1 MEWVKSIF
9 SSAIAQLFSGAAIF
23 AGLRA
28 VWRFANFVQGLKV
41 GNPIIRMIR
50 YIPSRRVLRISMST
64 LLYLEDEGGN
74 LLLYHEDNQKRTPT
88 TASPRDSYWAPVG
101 GVLKTTDS
109 EKWQQLFR
117 RFDIHTI
124 DGSEASSVEGK
135 NDIRLYLPARRSL
148 LFLSQLLA
156 LVRKQRAIET
166 PVGAMHRELIEEIVG
181 DSKDPSATL
190 LLMQKTHDNY
200 LELGGSLLRLK
211 SQVPVTLFKLDSKR
225 PRQLMHLRLFYV
237 VEPVDGILLEMVKA
251 ATEHEPERF
260 FWATKNQ
267 IELGHRHIERGTR
280 ISDHAKAILETGLSD
295 DDKLNLEGVMPGY
308 FEKEF
313 DKSR

>member
-1 MEWVKSIF
+1 
-9 SSAIAQLFSGAAIF
+9 
-23 AGLRA
+23 
-28 VWRFANFVQGLKV
+28 
-41 GNPIIRMIR
+41 MIR

-74 LLLYHEDNQKRTPT
+74 LLLYHEDNRKRTPSST
-88 TASPRDSYWAPVG
+88 SPIDSYWASVG

-117 RFDIHTI
+117 KFDIHTI

-181 DSKDPSATL
+181 DSRDPSVTL
-190 LLMQKTHDNY
+190 RLMQKTHDNY

-211 SQVPVTLFKLDSKR
+211 S
-225 PRQLMHLRLFYV
+225 
-237 VEPVDGILLEMVKA
+237 
-251 ATEHEPERF
+251 
-260 FWATKNQ
+260 
-267 IELGHRHIERGTR
+267 
-280 ISDHAKAILETGLSD
+280 
-295 DDKLNLEGVMPGY
+295 
-308 FEKEF
+308 
-313 DKSR
+313 